1 MANKK
6 DNNLLEPDSA
16 VENYFDDLLS
26 EAKETVTQA
35 QARPVSLK
43 VTELVMPDLEEELAR
58 IEEVEEVKPEII
70 SPLVEPEIE
79 ESISTAETQPDIDTE
94 VEQEKPN
101 VDEPVDYDF
110 PLQCLNFR
118 VGNQNLSIPLID
130 MGSVQNWEQNMTR
143 IPGTPDWFLG
153 LFQYRDSN
161 VRVVDS
167 AVFLSIP
174 TTDNDPDSRHIMVLK
189 DEAWAITCDVL
200 GEVVYLQQDDIKW
213 SNSSH
218 SGYSLGV
225 VKDSLAMLL
234 DPLRLLNALREYQQ
248 LPTNS
253 AD

>member
-6 DNNLLEPDSA
+6 DNNNLLEPDSA

-26 EAKETVTQA
+26 EVTETVTK
-35 QARPVSLK
+35 ARPVSLK

-58 IEEVEEVKPEII
+58 VEAVEDVKTKNDSPVVEPVIEEKPA
-70 SPLVEPEIE
+70 
-79 ESISTAETQPDIDTE
+79 STAETESIIETE
-94 VEQEKPN
+94 NKQEKAAGS
-101 VDEPVDYDF
+101 ESVDYDF
-110 PLQCLNFR
+110 PLQCLNFK
-118 VGNQNLSIPLID
+118 VGNQNLSIPLMD
-130 MGSVQNWEQNMTR
+130 MGSVQNWEHNMTK

-167 AVFLSIP
+167 ALFLSIP
-174 TTDNDPDSRHIMVLK
+174 KTNLDPEARQIMVLK

-200 GEVVYLQQDDIKW
+200 GEVVYLEQDEIKW
-213 SNSSH
+213 SNSGH

-225 VKDSLAMLL
+225 VKETLALLL